1 MLRCK
6 YTETKLIKNPLYDGK
21 NYINLLHSDELL
33 NSRNKE
39 NFKIKGQLKS
49 KQSEPSEALKLS
61 LAKQL
66 TNIRNSKHQIYLK
79 EKNNTTKNVNNK
91 IYISRDKSL
100 NKDENKKENNTNY
113 WPKGT

>member
-61 LAKQL
+61 
-66 TNIRNSKHQIYLK
+66 
-79 EKNNTTKNVNNK
+79 
-91 IYISRDKSL
+91 
-100 NKDENKKENNTNY
+100 
-113 WPKGT
+113 